1 MPRLQIAQ
9 VVAPADKLNEPGLQP
24 KQDVA
29 PLTLE
34 KLPGA
39 QTEHALDAA
48 LLLKFPA
55 EQLLQKELPER
66 ENKPGSQAVQADEP
80 MTSVK

>member
-1 MPRLQIAQ
+1 MPRLQFAHAI
-9 VVAPADKLNEPGLQP
+9 APADKLYEPGLQP

-29 PLTLE
+29 PLTLV

-55 EQLLQKELPER
+55 EHRLQKVLPER
-66 ENKPGSQAVQADEP
+66 EKKPGSQAAQADEP
-80 MTSVK
+80 MKLEK